1 MLLITA
7 MAAAVKSLPTA
18 MASCRAFPRAP
29 ASGFQDRSGGE
40 VLVEPEGAQHDRPCK
55 GAPIGGR
62 LVPNGHGE
70 VALPVGWESA
80 CAMERVTLKILY

>member
-1 MLLITA
+1 
-7 MAAAVKSLPTA
+7 MAASAWRFPAGT
-18 MASCRAFPRAP
+18 ASCRAFPRVP

-55 GAPIGGR
+55 GAPVGGR

-80 CAMERVTLKILY
+80 CAMERVSLKILY